1 MKIILPFLFILSF
14 TFSYSQSQTNSVLFA
29 QCYFDIQDEQVMLD
43 LEENLRLHPN
53 TNVVRLDY
61 ISQRAFIITQGLNS
75 LTKDEFKTWFESFSS
90 TVNCI
95 QIGVYGVD
103 AIDPYPF
110 TNCQD

>member
-14 TFSYSQSQTNSVLFA
+14 TSSYSQNQTNSVLFA
-29 QCYFDIQDEQVMLD
+29 QCYFDIQDEQAMLD
-43 LEENLRLHPN
+43 LETSLRLHPN

-75 LTKDEFKTWFESFSS
+75 LSKDEFKTWFENFSS